1 VSFLNKEIWNFTSQ
15 LPEDFFNKGWDKKH
29 ILKESF
35 KEYFPKDFLNKS
47 KKGFGVPVGNWL
59 RAGLK
64 RNCYLILIKRLL
76 KSKIYFIL
84 KQFLL

>member
-1 VSFLNKEIWNFTSQ
+1 MEFHKSAT
-15 LPEDFFNKGWDKKH
+15 EDFLIKGGIKH

-35 KEYFPKDFLNKS
+35 KEYFPKILNKS
-47 KKGFGVPVGNWL
+47 KKGFGVPVGNWKSW
-59 RAGLK
+59 LK

>member
-1 VSFLNKEIWNFTSQ
+1 MEFHKS
-15 LPEDFFNKGWDKKH
+15 LPEDFLIKGWEKH

-84 KQFLL
+84 KQFLLSK